1 MKTKFIVIVGCG
13 GLGSTLAN
21 RLSALG
27 HSIVIIDRNDDAF
40 KGLDAGFSGFK
51 ITGDAN
57 EFFIL
62 KQAKVE
68 KSDVVLAVTDDDNL
82 NIMLAQMCQNIF
94 GIKNVI
100 ARITNPGRQSIYDD
114 LGICTIC
121 PEHLA
126 ANRFMEILRD
136 QI

>member
-1 MKTKFIVIVGCG
+1 M
-13 GLGSTLAN
+13 AN